1 MSDVDNQLEKLQAKL
16 AAKTREIEMLV
27 AEERHLSDPKAM
39 QTSDYTRIRSYVEE
53 LIYEWQEAVVRGAE
67 PNADTALN
75 RLIAER
81 EEIEQQIVELQ
92 VR

>member
-16 AAKTREIEMLV
+16 GAKTRLV
-27 AEERHLSDPKAM
+27 AEERHLGDPNAM
-39 QTSDYTRIRSYVEE
+39 QTSDYTRLRSYVEE

-67 PNADTALN
+67 PKADTALN